1 MTYSAMPSRFIP
13 YDADG
18 TVVGVMAN
26 RFSAVSSYIT
36 GGLVN
41 LNAQDPQ
48 AGGTAPAAA
57 SLVFFWPESRTLLG
71 FLFFDDNQNPGS
83 MTWQGSNDTT
93 NGLDGTFETA
103 STPSG
108 TVTVRTGNT
117 TWRYGVL
124 PMTFTGSKTV
134 LRAYY
139 NGNWYINGLH
149 FYGVK
154 ASGQTP
160 DDVIFLDGD
169 TSFAEYTVDKDFGD
183 RPLGTTVVK
192 QFKIKN
198 TSATKTA
205 NNTVVTCNDT
215 DFAIS
220 TDGVT
225 YVTTFTIATLGA
237 GVSSATLYIRNTTPA
252 PGAALGP
259 RMVRLSAAVGS
270 YT

>member
-117 TWRYGVL
+117 T
-124 PMTFTGSKTV
+124 
-134 LRAYY
+134 
-139 NGNWYINGLH
+139 WYINGLH